1 MQRAI
6 HRGTGLKQDTIRFIR
21 HGRNVKPITLR
32 KVLKFLEEQKPREKP
47 FSADTLSDPPDL
59 KELRDILD
67 LHIAILD
74 KRIHRFRSHARVTG
88 SKIISPRSRAVR

>member
-1 MQRAI
+1 M
-6 HRGTGLKQDTIRFIR
+6 
-21 HGRNVKPITLR
+21 KPITLR
-32 KVLKFLEEQKPREKP
+32 KVLKFLEEQKPKEKP

-74 KRIHRFRSHARVTG
+74 KRIH
-88 SKIISPRSRAVR
+88 

>member
-1 MQRAI
+1 VNRGSWNGNPVRAYA
-6 HRGTGLKQDTIRFIR
+6 R

-32 KVLKFLEEQKPREKP
+32 KVLKFLEEQKPKEKP